1 MSSGFELLP
10 YFIFTIMNELS
21 RIFNYNG
28 NSITIRV
35 KNGVAQVNLT
45 EAARAFPD
53 KNLTTIVNS
62 KEITDY
68 ITRLIELKNFS
79 SADLLDVTRGG
90 DIRFQG
96 TWAYKLVA
104 IRVAQKLDP
113 DFAIWVDERIDEL
126 TRLGFTATDLTI
138 ERLTNDPDLLIS
150 LATQLKQERYAK
162 QKAMEEKTKAE
173 RLALEA
179 RAAEEQE
186 RKEKEIAVA
195 TIEQQRPDVEFSHNY
210 IDAEGETVM
219 EVAKR
224 LEDFGYIIA
233 ARTCY
238 DFLNAIHFLFKRDGK
253 WCAYETAR
261 NLGYVKYGNIKEDEY
276 MMGNPK
282 APKITNKGFKKILD
296 TIKKKP
302 EVFLN
307 YGKFGNKNN

>member
-1 MSSGFELLP
+1 MSDISK
-10 YFIFTIMNELS
+10 IFD
-21 RIFNYNG
+21 YNG
-28 NSITIRV
+28 NPIPFRREGEKVMINATEMAKQFGKTTRDWLINKSTNEFISSLSAVRGIPLTGLVQI
-35 KNGVAQVNLT
+35 KQGGNG
-45 EAARAFPD
+45 D
-53 KNLTTIVNS
+53 
-62 KEITDY
+62 
-68 ITRLIELKNFS
+68 
-79 SADLLDVTRGG
+79 
-90 DIRFQG
+90 QG
-96 TWAYKLVA
+96 TWMHKDVA
-104 IRVAQKLDP
+104 IEFARWLNP
-113 DFAIWVDERIDEL
+113 IFAIWCNDRIDEL
-126 TRLGFTATDLTI
+126 MRLGFTATDLTI

-162 QKAMEEKTKAE
+162 QKAMEERTKAE

-210 IDAEGETVM
+210 IDAEGDTVM

-238 DFLNAIHFLFKRDGK
+238 EFLNAIHFLFKRDGK
-253 WCAYETAR
+253 WCVYETAR

-307 YGKFGNKNN
+307 YGKFGNKNY